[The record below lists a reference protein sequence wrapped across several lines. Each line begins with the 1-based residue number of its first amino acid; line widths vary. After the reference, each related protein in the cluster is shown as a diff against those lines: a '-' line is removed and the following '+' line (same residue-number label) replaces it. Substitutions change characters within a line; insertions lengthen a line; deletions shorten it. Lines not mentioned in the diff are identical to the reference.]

1 MGKNRIK
8 FDQYAKQIY
17 ELLEGN
23 MQIEGNFIKNIHTI
37 DLINKGLMLFEW
49 KKVPETIVKRS
60 IETRLFFKGKLVF
73 FFDDR
78 YGYQMLPFTY
88 DGGINDDGQYTKV
101 IPISLNGIDY
111 GVKYINEDCVV
122 VRDNEIE
129 IPPLIYA
136 VYFGDEISDLFNV
149 RRKNNNWL
157 KIPFVFKGTGNRD
170 KDAKRALDVK
180 SVMIDN
186 DNEAFVFT
194 DAFNDLSFF
203 DLKPQ
208 YFGAEIEEQIKVM
221 KNNYLE
227 YLGIDHLN
235 FDKKERMITSE
246 VEIKEE
252 ENSLNLAK
260 RYRTRK
266 EAVSKINEI
275 FGLDVSVE
283 CSVARVVD
291 DNTTNM
297 NIISSK
303 VRLEN
308 KRG

>member
-1 MGKNRIK
+1 MAKNRIK
-8 FDQYAKQIY
+8 FEQYAKQIY

-49 KKVPETIVKRS
+49 KNIPETIVKRS
-60 IETRLFFKGKLVF
+60 IETRLFFKGKLAF

-88 DGGINDDGQYTKV
+88 DGGINDDGQYTKL

-194 DAFNDLSFF
+194 DAFNDLTFF

-266 EAVSKINEI
+266 EAVTKINEI
-275 FGLDVSVE
+275 FDLNISVE
-283 CSVARVVD
+283 CSVAQNMYD
-291 DNTTNM
+291 DTTNM
-297 NIISSK
+297 NIIGSK
-303 VRLEN
+303 QKFDSN
-308 KRG
+308 K